1 MAITFV
7 QQKKRQ
13 QILVFIVAGTAILTL
28 FVLWFGFFSSA
39 PKEASSSFSLP
50 SPREIS
56 IDFGVFENPV
66 FQELGSPAVPLEVP
80 AKTEKANPFIRQQ
93 SR

>member
-13 QILVFIVAGTAILTL
+13 QILVFVVAGMAIITL
-28 FVLWFGFFSSA
+28 FVLWFGLFSSA
-39 PKEASSSFSLP
+39 PREASSSFSLP
-50 SPREIS
+50 SPREVS

-66 FQELGSPAVPLEVP
+66 FQELGNPFAPVEIP
-80 AKTEKANPFIRQQ
+80 AKTEKANPFIRLNF
-93 SR
+93 

>member
-13 QILVFIVAGTAILTL
+13 QILVFVVAGMAIITL

-39 PKEASSSFSLP
+39 PREASSSFSLP
-50 SPREIS
+50 SPREVS

-66 FQELGSPAVPLEVP
+66 FQELGNPFAPVEIP
-80 AKTEKANPFIRQQ
+80 AKTEKANPFIRLNF
-93 SR
+93 

>member
-13 QILVFIVAGTAILTL
+13 QILVFVVAGMAIITL

-39 PKEASSSFSLP
+39 PREASSSFSLP
-50 SPREIS
+50 SPREVS

-66 FQELGSPAVPLEVP
+66 FQELVNPFAPVEIP
-80 AKTEKANPFIRQQ
+80 AKTEKANPFIRLNF
-93 SR
+93 